1 MSGWTIFSKEVFDRN
16 ASIYKVMSNP
26 IRLEVLNRLRNK
38 EHTVEELTNLL
49 GLRKANI
56 SQHLSILR
64 HYNLVNARRSG
75 QNVYYSL
82 TRPKIVEACRIL
94 KEVSEEVR
102 V

>member
-1 MSGWTIFSKEVFDRN
+1 MSGWTIFSKEIFDRN

-38 EHTVEELTNLL
+38 EHTVEELTGLL

-64 HYNLVNARRSG
+64 HYNIVKARRSG
-75 QNVYYSL
+75 KNVYYSL
-82 TRPKIVEACRIL
+82 TKPKIVEACRIL
-94 KEVSEEVR
+94 KEISEEVG